1 LVLLPSI
8 HSSQLIRSKQLVH
21 SKQLRRFWKMSVP
34 GVQEF
39 RNQNYVKALPLLTA
53 SAQNGDAEA
62 QCLLGNIYQL
72 GLGDI
77 AIDEAAAIQWYHRA
91 ANQGYSVAT
100 NNLAGMLWPVS
111 REAATALRQLAS
123 QQGLGHKSAIPVP
136 ALSA

>member
-1 LVLLPSI
+1 MSI
-8 HSSQLIRSKQLVH
+8 
-21 SKQLRRFWKMSVP
+21 P

-39 RNQNYVKALPLLTA
+39 RNQNYVDALPLLTF
-53 SAQNGDAEA
+53 SAQQGDAEA

-72 GLGDI
+72 GLGET

-100 NNLAGMLWPVS
+100 NNLAGMLWPIS
-111 REAATALRQLAS
+111 REAATALHQLAN
-123 QQGLGHKSAIPVP
+123 QQGFVHGPTIYTS